1 MKNSILTLAFAST
14 LIFTSCVDRKTSD
27 NGEIDLE
34 AQSEQITPKD
44 MYQTSGAD
52 EDQNPENLAEI
63 NSAKKVVNDYFDAL
77 KRGDLTEAYEEM
89 SRTSD
94 RGTSS
99 EFAEKYS
106 NIETVTLSFT
116 EDPEVIAGAA
126 GTDVNLPLRYTI
138 KTKTG
143 NTETY
148 SGSVLIVKENSED
161 ADYKIQGMTMT
172 REDS

>member
-1 MKNSILTLAFAST
+1 MKNLILTLAFATT

-27 NGEIDLE
+27 NGEVELKS
-34 AQSEQITPKD
+34 QSEQVTPED
-44 MYQTSGAD
+44 MYQTSGKEDAD
-52 EDQNPENLAEI
+52 NPEDLTEI
-63 NSAKKVVNDYFDAL
+63 NSAKKVINDYFDAL
-77 KRGDLTEAYEEM
+77 SRGETAEAYQEM
-89 SRTSD
+89 SQTSD

-99 EFAEKYS
+99 EFAEKHS

-116 EDPEVIAGAA
+116 EDPKVTSGAE
-126 GTDVNLPLRYTI
+126 GTDVKMPLRYTI
-138 KTKTG
+138 KTKQG

-148 SGSVLIVKENSED
+148 NGSVMVVKKNKED

>member
-1 MKNSILTLAFAST
+1 MKNSILTLAFATT

-27 NGEIDLE
+27 NGEVELE
-34 AQSEQITPKD
+34 AQSEQVTPKD
-44 MYQTSGAD
+44 MYQTSGTDEAD
-52 EDQNPENLAEI
+52 NPEDLVEI
-63 NSAKKVVNDYFDAL
+63 NSAKKLINDYFDAL
-77 KRGDLTEAYEEM
+77 KRGEMTEAYEEM

-99 EFAEKYS
+99 EFAEKHS

-116 EDPEVIAGAA
+116 EDPEVINGAG
-126 GTDVNLPLRYTI
+126 GTDVKMPLRYSI
-138 KTKTG
+138 KTKEG

-148 SGSVLIVKENSED
+148 NGSVLVVKKNTED

-172 REDS
+172 REES

>member
-1 MKNSILTLAFAST
+1 MKNSILTVAFAAS

-27 NGEIDLE
+27 NGEVDLE
-34 AQSEQITPKD
+34 TQSEQVTPED
-44 MYQTSGAD
+44 MYQTSGTD
-52 EDQNPENLAEI
+52 ETDHPENLVEI
-63 NSAKKVVNDYFDAL
+63 NSAKKVINDYFDAL
-77 KRGDLTEAYEEM
+77 KRGEMTAAYEEM
-89 SRTSD
+89 SRTSN

-99 EFAEKYS
+99 EFAEKHS

-116 EDPEVIAGAA
+116 KDPEVINGAE
-126 GTDVNLPLRYTI
+126 GTDVKMPLRYTI
-138 KTKTG
+138 KTKEG

-148 SGSVLIVKENSED
+148 NGSVLVVKKNKED